1 MGRHYQTTRDVA
13 YLAKSKS
20 IGFGDKQKF
29 QLSHLFAVN
38 IKTLV
43 ISRLFVCKA
52 RLTLSY
58 PKKCYCYYYFRGFM
72 TYQTLSHSAHPTSL
86 EVGASC
92 CHMSMNK
99 TSETPKRLYNLVPEE
114 LVFQTGLSNPR
125 TFALIVY

>member
-1 MGRHYQTTRDVA
+1 MPVASFMGRHYQTARDVA
-13 YLAKSKS
+13 YLAESNS

-86 EVGASC
+86 EVGALVA
-92 CHMSMNK
+92 
-99 TSETPKRLYNLVPEE
+99 TSETPKRLYNLVLEE

-125 TFALIVY
+125 TFALIIY